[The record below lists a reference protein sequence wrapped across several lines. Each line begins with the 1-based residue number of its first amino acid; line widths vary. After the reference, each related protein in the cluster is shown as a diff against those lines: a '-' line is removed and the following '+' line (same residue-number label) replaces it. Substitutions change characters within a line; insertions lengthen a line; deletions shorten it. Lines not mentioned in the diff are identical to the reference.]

1 MERKSYLF
9 LGLTAEVGASLTSD
23 TPFKM
28 NIFNVRKKSDDFL
41 NIETPLLHIE
51 WEEYFI
57 L

>member
-1 MERKSYLF
+1 MEKKSCLI
-9 LGLTAEVGASLTSD
+9 LGLTAEVGASVTSD

-28 NIFNVRKKSDDFL
+28 NIFKVRKKSDDFL
-41 NIETPLLHIE
+41 NTETPLLHIG

>member
-1 MERKSYLF
+1 MEKKSCLF
-9 LGLTAEVGASLTSD
+9 LGLTAEVGASVTSD

-28 NIFNVRKKSDDFL
+28 SIFKVRKKSDDFL
-41 NIETPLLHIE
+41 NTETPLLHIE